1 MTLYVKQINQMHE
14 TNDIEIMQKIN
25 VSFVIYQ
32 LNRDEK
38 ICGQKNWRQ
47 KTVKNGKPIKVLCS
61 YGTNSQM
68 TKIQIQT
75 EILFHEVSLFL

>member
-1 MTLYVKQINQMHE
+1 MHE

-38 ICGQKNWRQ
+38 ICGQKNWPP
-47 KTVKNGKPIKVLCS
+47 KNGKNWQTIK
-61 YGTNSQM
+61 GPM
-68 TKIQIQT
+68 GQI
-75 EILFHEVSLFL
+75 HR